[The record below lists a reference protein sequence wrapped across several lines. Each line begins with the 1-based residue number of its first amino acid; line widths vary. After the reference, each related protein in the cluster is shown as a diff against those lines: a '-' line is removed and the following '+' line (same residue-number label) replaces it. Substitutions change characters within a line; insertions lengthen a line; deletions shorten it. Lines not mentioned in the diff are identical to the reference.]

1 MPTIKYSPELQIR
14 RYQILRHHYRI
25 QLEHVRTYKKEIKS
39 RFFRGVIDSRSWWLY
54 ISSLLSLEKT
64 YLSLYLPST
73 LYKIN
78 VCQNEQDKILKYQS
92 LIKHEE
98 LKWPLIYRWFMNESL
113 KILNGQSEAVNRR
126 TDNTIAKKRSKR
138 QTMVDRTLFRPL
150 NKPESCI
157 HLCEFNLYKLNTCLF
172 RAQKLV
178 PRRFGLD
185 RFRCIMNMWTVT
197 TTQWCMWR
205 KPVYTENSIHQSLT
219 NLITLNCIEFIVP
232 HSDLTSRP

>member
-1 MPTIKYSPELQIR
+1 MKKLWPPLFKTNSRHFLNFFFAFESFEVLEQMSFFLLVKKFVFFPYGYYLIDSLQLNSPELQIC

-78 VCQNEQDKILKYQS
+78 VCQNEQDKILKYQY

-98 LKWPLIYRWFMNESL
+98 LKQPLIYRWFMNESL

-126 TDNTIAKKRSKR
+126 TDNTTAKKRSKR
-138 QTMVDRTLFRPL
+138 QTMVDRTLF
-150 NKPESCI
+150 KTPE
-157 HLCEFNLYKLNTCLF
+157 
-172 RAQKLV
+172 
-178 PRRFGLD
+178 
-185 RFRCIMNMWTVT
+185 
-197 TTQWCMWR
+197 
-205 KPVYTENSIHQSLT
+205 
-219 NLITLNCIEFIVP
+219 
-232 HSDLTSRP
+232 